1 MYSKNKQE
9 NVHGKSKITA
19 NDDFLVKKGMK
30 WFNLLRFCVMQ
41 VIKKEKKKKECTVD
55 LETSVN
61 HVLFELT
68 CCVEVAGQIAKMP
81 RPTDREAGGRLHEGL
96 TSDDAVF
103 PQYVLT

>member
-1 MYSKNKQE
+1 MGNQRSL
-9 NVHGKSKITA
+9 A
-19 NDDFLVKKGMK
+19 NADFLVKKGMK

-41 VIKKEKKKKECTVD
+41 VIKKREKKECTVD

-68 CCVEVAGQIAKMP
+68 CCVEVTGQIAKMP
-81 RPTDREAGGRLHEGL
+81 GPTDREAGGRLHEGL